1 MGDDVELV
9 RCVSREYLG
18 TWFCRRLRHASL
30 QGEAGTLEGLDGCC
44 FTRKVNG
51 QRAKLTTGHG
61 VVPIVGGKAGSNV
74 TTPL

>member
-9 RCVSREYLG
+9 RCASREYLG
-18 TWFCRRLRHASL
+18 TRFCRRLRHSSL
-30 QGEAGTLEGLDGCC
+30 QGEVGTLEGLDGCR

-51 QRAKLTTGHG
+51 QRVKLPTGHR
-61 VVPIVGGKAGSNV
+61 VVPIVGGKVGNKG